1 MGGTLPGIHL
11 SVLGGHAQKENR
23 AGEGCILHKF
33 SSLMSIE
40 IRALELLGSHLVQTD
55 AKGQVIQRRKQQIP
69 HALVAHLTQDE
80 EYDELFIITGCC
92 MGCSVTIW
100 LSSSYIPHMPVYSL
114 LHMSRTHNIIYFMFG
129 LLFCCFVFWLF
140 FFYFIIICTQNT

>member
-1 MGGTLPGIHL
+1 MHLAQILLSHEHRDQGTGAAGKPPG
-11 SVLGGHAQKENR
+11 SN
-23 AGEGCILHKF
+23 
-33 SSLMSIE
+33 S
-40 IRALELLGSHLVQTD
+40 D